1 MTSLVRLPRSH
12 WRECPPGSGNQ
23 HARLAAGRLPV
34 GRTRSDAERAALDSS
49 RETDACCLVSVCDQP
64 PGGCA
69 APSVLPQRPNSVN
82 FLAPRSTTIVQLSN
96 GRVVVL
102 QTLVNHLYPSL
113 NRMTRSLLRPGRDPS
128 SHKWSGVP
136 YPVRTSVS
144 LLLIGIRC
152 AVDWSG
158 DTP

>member
-1 MTSLVRLPRSH
+1 MPSLVRWPQSH
-12 WRECPPGSGNQ
+12 RRECPPGCGNQ
-23 HARLAAGRLPV
+23 HTRPAAGRHPV

-49 RETDACCLVSVCDQP
+49 RETDACCPVSVCDQHF
-64 PGGCA
+64 GGRV
-69 APSVLPQRPNSVN
+69 APSVLPRRLNSVD
-82 FLAPRSTTIVQLSN
+82 FPATRSSTIVQLSN

-113 NRMTRSLLRPGRDPS
+113 NRMTRSPLRPGRDPS

-144 LLLIGIRC
+144 VLLIGIRC
-152 AVDWSG
+152 AVD
-158 DTP
+158 